1 MIELRN
7 VSYTYPNGART
18 LDNVSLKIEHGE
30 KVFLAGKTGS
40 GKSTLLRLL
49 NGLIPNFYGGKIKG
63 KIYAFGKPS
72 PKNVF
77 FVSQNPEEQILTNVV
92 RDEIALPLYGKIDD
106 VKGKVE
112 EVAEICGIKNLLN
125 KKTYELS
132 DGEKQLVTIATALAS
147 NTPCIALDEPFSHL
161 HPAIAK
167 EILNLLIE
175 SDKTIIMSEHRLELA
190 KEFDRII
197 WIGNKI
203 KDRIVLRKKDE
214 WENKDE
220 KIAIKINSIS
230 YGYKTKLFDNFSLKV
245 PEGKIY
251 AIMGKNGSGKTTLL
265 KIIAGLIK
273 INGVEVNGKTSIA
286 LQYPNYH
293 FCEKRV
299 EIEADERWLKL
310 LSLDKLK
317 SRHPH
322 SLSGGE
328 AKRLSIAKALNAD
341 IVLLDEPTAGQDYEF
356 RVKLLEILRS
366 SGKTVVLATHDEK
379 LASMCDEVVSLG
391 NDSKIF

>member
-63 KIYAFGKPS
+63 EIYAFGKPS

-112 EVAEICGIKNLLN
+112 EIAEIFGIKNLLN

-190 KEFDRII
+190 K
-197 WIGNKI
+197 
-203 KDRIVLRKKDE
+203 
-214 WENKDE
+214 
-220 KIAIKINSIS
+220 
-230 YGYKTKLFDNFSLKV
+230 
-245 PEGKIY
+245 
-251 AIMGKNGSGKTTLL
+251 
-265 KIIAGLIK
+265 
-273 INGVEVNGKTSIA
+273 
-286 LQYPNYH
+286 
-293 FCEKRV
+293 
-299 EIEADERWLKL
+299 
-310 LSLDKLK
+310 
-317 SRHPH
+317 
-322 SLSGGE
+322 
-328 AKRLSIAKALNAD
+328 
-341 IVLLDEPTAGQDYEF
+341 
-356 RVKLLEILRS
+356 
-366 SGKTVVLATHDEK
+366 
-379 LASMCDEVVSLG
+379 
-391 NDSKIF
+391 